1 MKKLGI
7 NIAFPTLLTILFFC
21 GCFEY
26 HVEIADPNQQMV
38 MIGSGENAVI
48 LPQASPDP
56 RKNNKV
62 PETVAQS
69 PAKKTVPEVKE
80 DIAAAKTE
88 KNTPEKIQAPPVD
101 ARQKVKSQPA
111 DDDKKFRRGPWM
123 WRAFSR
129 LPKEEQQK
137 LLKLQRSDPER
148 YREIILAKAN
158 ELYALEEAKKD
169 VIDKLAARYQAAT
182 SAEEK
187 KALSGELRLKL
198 KEDFQQKLAD
208 TRGDIE
214 SYKRR
219 TIQLEAEL
227 QKREQNCD
235 AIIDALLES
244 KLEEKK

>member
-88 KNTPEKIQAPPVD
+88 ETEKIQAPPVD

-169 VIDKLAARYQAAT
+169 VIDKLAA
-182 SAEEK
+182 
-187 KALSGELRLKL
+187 L
-198 KEDFQQKLAD
+198 
-208 TRGDIE
+208 
-214 SYKRR
+214 
-219 TIQLEAEL
+219 L
-227 QKREQNCD
+227 QKPQKSV
-235 AIIDALLES
+235 AGQKQTYI
-244 KLEEKK
+244 